1 MSKRMF
7 AQLCATLVF
16 ALLAVLFGRGMH
28 DIGGVI
34 VFAVC
39 VLATIVS
46 AFRVRSL
53 RAKDIAARRRVP
65 QNAATD
71 RDGRPS
77 GSIR

>member
-1 MSKRMF
+1 MF
-7 AQLCATLVF
+7 AQLCATIVLGI
-16 ALLAVLFGRGMH
+16 LAVAIGRGMH
-28 DIGGVI
+28 DLGGVV

-39 VLATIVS
+39 VVATVVS

-53 RAKDIAARRRVP
+53 RAKDLAARRRVP

-71 RDGRPS
+71 EDGHRS